1 MKICVVGAG
10 AIGGYLA
17 VKLKHSGNDVSVVA
31 RGPHLAAIK
40 QQGLRLTSG
49 NDDTTVKL
57 NALETVPEEPQD
69 FVFVTVKA
77 TGVSALSEGLQKL
90 SNKGAAII
98 PAMNGLPHWY
108 FYKLGSNW
116 DNVHLISVDPE
127 KVLEKAIPFKSIIGT
142 VVYPACEIISPG
154 IIKHISGNRFSIGEP
169 SGERTNRVEVLSEL
183 LRDAGFKAPISTRIR
198 DELWLKLWG
207 NLAFNPISALTGA
220 TLKQICKNT
229 ETHKLAKNMMA
240 EAKQIGE
247 ALNVRFP
254 VSIDKR
260 IAGAAAVGEHKTSM
274 LQDLEQGRSM
284 EIDAIVSSVQ
294 ELGRLV
300 GINTPYIDTILSLV
314 KQRAETAGCYNF
326 KHEKL

>member
-90 SNKGAAII
+90 SNKGAVII

-108 FYKLGSNW
+108 FYKLGSDW
-116 DNVHLISVDPE
+116 DNVRLISVDPE
-127 KVLEKAIPFKSIIGT
+127 KVLEKAIPFQSIIGT
-142 VVYPACEIISPG
+142 VVYPACEIVSPG
-154 IIKHISGNRFSIGEP
+154 IIKHVSGNRFSIGEP

-183 LRDAGFKAPISTRIR
+183 LRDAGFKAPISARIR

-220 TLKQICKNT
+220 TLKQICENT

-300 GINTPYIDTILSLV
+300 SINTPYIDSILSLV
-314 KQRAETAGCYNF
+314 KQRAEIAGFYNF